1 MLLLNK
7 NIGGTLLLL
16 CFLISCGFK
25 PLSEANLNNSTIVG
39 MGKFD
44 LFFPTDEIS
53 FTIKEELLKDLGFPA
68 QPIYKILV
76 DNDLTSIKG
85 LITKENEIT
94 RYNLVLKT
102 TFKLISLKKN
112 KQIFKK
118 VIISQTAYSASKN
131 VTGFA
136 TKTAKDSAKERL
148 AKDIAKKITMELLM
162 LSTEL

>member
-7 NIGGTLLLL
+7 NIGGTLLLF

-25 PLSEANLNNSTIVG
+25 PLSETSMNNSNIVG

-44 LFFPTDEIS
+44 LFFPKDEIS
-53 FTIKEELLKDLGFPA
+53 FTIKEELLKNLGFPT
-68 QPIYKILV
+68 QPTHKILV
-76 DNDLTSIKG
+76 DNDLKSIKG

-102 TFKLISLKKN
+102 TFKLISLTKN
-112 KQIFKK
+112 EQIFKK
-118 VIISQTAYSASKN
+118 VVSSQTAYSASKN

-162 LSTEL
+162 LSAEL